1 MIHAKPEPIQES
13 DWRDELRGASL
24 DAAELLAAL
33 GLPATLATPVDGFPL
48 RVPAGFVARMRHGD
62 PDDPLLR
69 QVLPI
74 AAEHDVVPGFGDDPC
89 GDLDAVA
96 APGLLQK
103 YRGRPYA
110 EQAAADPVQLRDA
123 LAALP
128 DVEELILS
136 GGDPLTLSDRRL
148 GALIAAAD
156 GVPQLRRLRLH
167 TRVPVALP
175 ARVNDALC
183 ALLAAS
189 RLDVV
194 VVIHANHPNELDDGV
209 AAALTRLRTHGATL
223 LNQAVLLRGV
233 NDSVETLAS
242 LSTRLFATGVLPYYL
257 HMLDRAAGTAHFE
270 VPPEAARELHQ
281 ALAARLPGYLV
292 PRLVREVPGADCKQ
306 SLEGVP
312 AVTAHRMDSDTVL
325 RLLIVENS
333 RNEAQEYIKA
343 LRNAGIAAR
352 PQVAED
358 DEDVAELLEKQD
370 FDMALCADQL
380 EGTPLAKIEKQ
391 DFDMALCAD
400 QLEGTPLAKI
410 IELVHAKSPDTPVL
424 VTTDEFDEKHVLG
437 ALRQGAANVV
447 SKSSPEHLKM
457 VVMRETVNLLHSREL
472 AAARSM
478 LVETDRR
485 CQDLLGSSRDAIA
498 YAHEGMHIYANP
510 AYLSRLP
517 GAVRLRRVRGARGRA
532 ADGHGD
538 SRRPGP
544 AQGVPARI
552 LARRDRRA

>member
-74 AAEHDVVPGFGDDPC
+74 AVEHDVVPGFGDDPC

-103 YRGRPYA
+103 YRGRALLVATGACAIHCRYCFRRAFPYA
-110 EQAAADPVQLRDA
+110 EQAAADPEQLRDA

-156 GVPQLRRLRLH
+156 SVPQLRRLRLH

-175 ARVNDALC
+175 ARVNDA
-183 ALLAAS
+183 
-189 RLDVV
+189 
-194 VVIHANHPNELDDGV
+194 NELDDSV

-312 AVTAHRMDSDTVL
+312 G
-325 RLLIVENS
+325 
-333 RNEAQEYIKA
+333 Q
-343 LRNAGIAAR
+343 
-352 PQVAED
+352 P
-358 DEDVAELLEKQD
+358 
-370 FDMALCADQL
+370 
-380 EGTPLAKIEKQ
+380 
-391 DFDMALCAD
+391 
-400 QLEGTPLAKI
+400 
-410 IELVHAKSPDTPVL
+410 
-424 VTTDEFDEKHVLG
+424 
-437 ALRQGAANVV
+437 
-447 SKSSPEHLKM
+447 
-457 VVMRETVNLLHSREL
+457 
-472 AAARSM
+472 
-478 LVETDRR
+478 
-485 CQDLLGSSRDAIA
+485 
-498 YAHEGMHIYANP
+498 
-510 AYLSRLP
+510 
-517 GAVRLRRVRGARGRA
+517 
-532 ADGHGD
+532 
-538 SRRPGP
+538 
-544 AQGVPARI
+544 
-552 LARRDRRA
+552 

>member
-13 DWRDELRGASL
+13 DWRDELRAASL
-24 DAAELLAAL
+24 DTAELLAAL

-103 YRGRPYA
+103 YRGRALLVATGACAIHCRYCFRRAFPYA
-110 EQAAADPVQLRDA
+110 EQAAADPEQLRDA

-156 GVPQLRRLRLH
+156 SVPQLRRLRLH

-189 RLDVV
+189 RLEVV

-312 AVTAHRMDSDTVL
+312 G
-325 RLLIVENS
+325 
-333 RNEAQEYIKA
+333 Q
-343 LRNAGIAAR
+343 
-352 PQVAED
+352 P
-358 DEDVAELLEKQD
+358 
-370 FDMALCADQL
+370 
-380 EGTPLAKIEKQ
+380 
-391 DFDMALCAD
+391 
-400 QLEGTPLAKI
+400 
-410 IELVHAKSPDTPVL
+410 
-424 VTTDEFDEKHVLG
+424 
-437 ALRQGAANVV
+437 
-447 SKSSPEHLKM
+447 
-457 VVMRETVNLLHSREL
+457 
-472 AAARSM
+472 
-478 LVETDRR
+478 
-485 CQDLLGSSRDAIA
+485 
-498 YAHEGMHIYANP
+498 
-510 AYLSRLP
+510 
-517 GAVRLRRVRGARGRA
+517 
-532 ADGHGD
+532 
-538 SRRPGP
+538 
-544 AQGVPARI
+544 
-552 LARRDRRA
+552 